1 MKRGVKECTLFGR
14 TGLWKATPQAAQ
26 GGEHGGALL
35 GEGWQAI
42 ARAYNHAE
50 QSCKQ
55 AREYYKATL
64 CVI

>member
-1 MKRGVKECTLFGR
+1 MKPGVKDCTLFGR

-26 GGEHGGALL
+26 GRKHGGALL
-35 GEGWQAI
+35 GTGWQAT
-42 ARAYNHAE
+42 ARVDNHAE

-55 AREYYKATL
+55 AREDYKATL